1 MKRSLRRKIE
11 AACNQTWNPRRDN
24 PRGQVTVVV
33 SFPESAFSDAPQ
45 WCPGPGFEV
54 TAGAGGEYA
63 WLRDNRDGTSTAVVA
78 GVGPKERPAA
88 DGGPWTEPEVWMATA
103 PTGCTFMASGA
114 LWDKPHRITWLL
126 DEPEAVIHREPYAGH
141 PAAAMHDYWEAFAQ
155 RWGFVPGRMDR
166 GRYPFADRRRFV
178 VLHAEPGWDN
188 LPNEVELLKA
198 AVLLART
205 FGGTPRVYGYDPQR
219 RTTRDPIGTA
229 DTDPTLG
236 SIVRRLGLTSR

>member
-11 AACNQTWNPRRDN
+11 AASNQTWNPRLDN

-33 SFPESAFSDAPQ
+33 SFPENAFRDAPQ
-45 WCPGPGFEV
+45 WCPGPGFEA

-63 WLRDNRDGTSTAVVA
+63 WLRDNRNGTSTAVVA

-88 DGGPWTEPEVWMATA
+88 DGGPWTEPEVWTATA
-103 PTGCTFMASGA
+103 PTACTFMASGA

-141 PAAAMHDYWEAFAQ
+141 PATAMHDYWEAFAQ
-155 RWGFVPGRMDR
+155 RWGFVPGRMDL
-166 GRYPFADRRRFV
+166 GRYPFADHRRFV

-188 LPNEVELLKA
+188 LPNEIELLKA

>member
-11 AACNQTWNPRRDN
+11 TACNQTWNPRRDN
-24 PRGQVTVVV
+24 LRGQVTVVV
-33 SFPESAFSDAPQ
+33 SFPENALPDAPQ
-45 WCPGPGFEV
+45 WCPGPGFEA

-63 WLRDNRDGTSTAVVA
+63 WLRDNLNGTSTAVVA

-88 DGGPWTEPEVWMATA
+88 DGGPWTEPEVWTATA
-103 PTGCTFMASGA
+103 PTGSNFMASGA

-141 PAAAMHDYWEAFAQ
+141 PAAAMHDYWETFTQ

-198 AVLLART
+198 AVLLSST

-229 DTDPTLG
+229 DTNPTLG